1 MPDGIRFAQEDMMV
15 DYQLELIV
23 LPVAD
28 VDRAREFYSRLGFRE
43 DLDYAGGD
51 GFRVVHFTPPGS
63 HCSIVV
69 GEGIGTAAPGS
80 VENVHLIVRDIEEA
94 RADLVS
100 KGVEVSEIFHDAD
113 GVFHHAGTAKRVPGL
128 YPGRRSYGSFAS
140 FTDPDGNGFLLQEI
154 TERLPGR

>member
-113 GVFHHAGTAKRVPGL
+113 GVFHHAGTDKRVPGL

-140 FTDPDGNGFLLQEI
+140 FTDPDGNGFILQEI